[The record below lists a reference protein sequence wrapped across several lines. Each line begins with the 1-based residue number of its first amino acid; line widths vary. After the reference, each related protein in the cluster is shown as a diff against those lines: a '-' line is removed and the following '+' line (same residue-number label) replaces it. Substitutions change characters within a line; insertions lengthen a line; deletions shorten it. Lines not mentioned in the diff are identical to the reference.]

1 MVTSK
6 ELRHVGN
13 KNFPMLFSFFSL
25 LLLLLKR
32 NLLGIRDLVD
42 LSRYFPS
49 IENCAYYSPFFF
61 KLIKAQTG
69 FVYTKKIFFLFSFI
83 FLAFFHTIYLEELRE
98 ILLTDFQILQ
108 WGISSF
114 NATND
119 CQIDIFSLE
128 QESISLKEQ
137 IDVKNREI
145 EDSRKKNP
153 FLEFAFAFLCF
164 TVIYL
169 YFWCLAKLRSLQV
182 NFVGV

>member
-6 ELRHVGN
+6 GLLHAGN
-13 KNFPMLFSFFSL
+13 KDFPMLFAFFSV

-49 IENCAYYSPFFF
+49 IENCVYYSPFLF

-69 FVYTKKIFFLFSFI
+69 FVYAKKIFFLFIFI
-83 FLAFFHTIYLEELRE
+83 FLAFFHTSYLQELRD
-98 ILLTDFQILQ
+98 ILLTELQNFQ
-108 WGISSF
+108 WAISSL
-114 NATND
+114 NATNEYE
-119 CQIDIFSLE
+119 IDIFSLDR
-128 QESISLKEQ
+128 ESVSLKEQ

-169 YFWCLAKLRSLQV
+169 YF
-182 NFVGV
+182 